1 MSRPIWLDPLSLFP
15 LSAFP
20 HFPPAVVNVGQQLL
34 LFFAHFSCRRLL
46 LTLFVYGREL
56 CS

>member
-15 LSAFP
+15 FSAFP